1 MNNSMAQF
9 LFQCREKKRVVFLY
23 NNKGRKKNVE
33 RFSQDYY
40 FWRRDWGGGEQIIKI
55 WYYSVV
61 FDLQKRTLNRDS
73 SCLSFSRDPIK
84 IKNPS
89 TWPSRSDQ

>member
-23 NNKGRKKNVE
+23 TNKGMKKNVE

-40 FWRRDWGGGEQIIKI
+40 FWRRDWGGGESKLLKFGITLLCLTCRKGHLIEI
-55 WYYSVV
+55 LPVSV
-61 FDLQKRTLNRDS
+61 LAEI
-73 SCLSFSRDPIK
+73 LSK
-84 IKNPS
+84 
-89 TWPSRSDQ
+89 